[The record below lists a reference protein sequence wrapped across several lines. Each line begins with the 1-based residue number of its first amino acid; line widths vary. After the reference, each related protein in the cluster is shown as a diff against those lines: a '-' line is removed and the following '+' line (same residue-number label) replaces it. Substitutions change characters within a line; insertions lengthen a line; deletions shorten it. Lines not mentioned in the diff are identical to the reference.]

1 MDTHNSDTLDQSLCH
16 IWVNYRTLVLV
27 YVRNQIRLSIWVGL
41 LVNSCQE
48 FRIRDSN
55 IEST

>member
-41 LVNSCQE
+41 PVNSCQE

-55 IEST
+55 NEST